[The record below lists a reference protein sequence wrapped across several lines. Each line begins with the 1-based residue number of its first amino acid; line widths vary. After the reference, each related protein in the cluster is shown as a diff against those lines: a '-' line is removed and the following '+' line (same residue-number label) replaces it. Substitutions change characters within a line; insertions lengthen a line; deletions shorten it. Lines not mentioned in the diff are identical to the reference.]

1 MKKYELTEETLTVSE
16 KTLYRIR
23 AVRDFGSVKTGEFGG
38 YIEKEENLSHFGNA
52 WISGDAW
59 VYGDARV
66 SGNAWASGDA
76 RVFGNARVSDN
87 ARVFGNAWVYGD
99 ARVSGNA
106 WAYGEV
112 QVAGNAWIYGDARV
126 SGDAWVYGDARVS
139 GNARVSDNARV
150 FGNAWVYGDA
160 RVSGNAWAYGE
171 ARVSGNAWA
180 YGNAEVFNTRHFFVQ
195 GPIGSRDGYVT
206 FYRTKDDTVEVRCG
220 CFSGSLQEFVNQVEE
235 THGGSRYE
243 KEYKLAAELAKVCIR
258 LEGESR

>member
-1 MKKYELTEETLTVSE
+1 MKKYELTEETVTVYG

-52 WISGDAW
+52 WIYGDAW

-66 SGNAWASGDA
+66 SGDA
-76 RVFGNARVSDN
+76 RVFD
-87 ARVFGNAWVYGD
+87 NAWV
-99 ARVSGNA
+99 
-106 WAYGEV
+106 
-112 QVAGNAWIYGDARV
+112 
-126 SGDAWVYGDARVS
+126 
-139 GNARVSDNARV
+139 
-150 FGNAWVYGDA
+150 
-160 RVSGNAWAYGE
+160 
-171 ARVSGNAWA
+171 

-206 FYRTKDDTVEVRCG
+206 FYRTKDDTIGVRCG

>member
-1 MKKYELTEETLTVSE
+1 MKRRETEVTEEAVTVYG

-38 YIEKEENLSHFGNA
+38 YIEKEENLSHFG
-52 WISGDAW
+52 DAW
-59 VYGDARV
+59 VYG
-66 SGNAWASGDA
+66 NAK
-76 RVFGNARVSDN
+76 
-87 ARVFGNAWVYGD
+87 
-99 ARVSGNA
+99 
-106 WAYGEV
+106 
-112 QVAGNAWIYGDARV
+112 
-126 SGDAWVYGDARVS
+126 VYGDARVS
-139 GNARVSDNARV
+139 GNARV
-150 FGNAWVYGDA
+150 
-160 RVSGNAWAYGE
+160 
-171 ARVSGNAWA
+171 

-258 LEGESR
+258 LEEESK

>member
-1 MKKYELTEETLTVSE
+1 MKKYELTEETVTVYG

-52 WISGDAW
+52 WI
-59 VYGDARV
+59 YGD
-66 SGNAWASGDA
+66 
-76 RVFGNARVSDN
+76 

-99 ARVSGNA
+99 ARVS
-106 WAYGEV
+106 E
-112 QVAGNAWIYGDARV
+112 
-126 SGDAWVYGDARVS
+126 
-139 GNARVSDNARV
+139 
-150 FGNAWVYGDA
+150 NAWVYGDA
-160 RVSGNAWAYGE
+160 RVSGVARVFDNAW
-171 ARVSGNAWA
+171 V

>member
-1 MKKYELTEETLTVSE
+1 MKKYELTEETVTVYG

-59 VYGDARV
+59 VYG
-66 SGNAWASGDA
+66 
-76 RVFGNARVSDN
+76 N
-87 ARVFGNAWVYGD
+87 ARVFGNAWVYG
-99 ARVSGNA
+99 
-106 WAYGEV
+106 EV
-112 QVAGNAWIYGDARV
+112 QVAGNAWVYGNAKVYGDARV
-126 SGDAWVYGDARVS
+126 SGDARVFDNAKVYGDARVFDNAWVYGNAKVYGDARVS
-139 GNARVSDNARV
+139 GNARV
-150 FGNAWVYGDA
+150 
-160 RVSGNAWAYGE
+160 
-171 ARVSGNAWA
+171 

>member
-23 AVRDFGSVKTGEFGG
+23 AVRDFGFVKTGEFGG

-52 WISGDAW
+52 WISGDAKVYGDARVSDNAW
-59 VYGDARV
+59 VYGNAKVYGDARVFGNAWISGDAKVYGDARVSDNAWVYGNAKVYGDARV
-66 SGNAWASGDA
+66 SGNAW
-76 RVFGNARVSDN
+76 V
-87 ARVFGNAWVYGD
+87 
-99 ARVSGNA
+99 
-106 WAYGEV
+106 
-112 QVAGNAWIYGDARV
+112 
-126 SGDAWVYGDARVS
+126 
-139 GNARVSDNARV
+139 
-150 FGNAWVYGDA
+150 
-160 RVSGNAWAYGE
+160 
-171 ARVSGNAWA
+171 

>member
-1 MKKYELTEETLTVSE
+1 MKKYELTEETVTVYG

-52 WISGDAW
+52 W
-59 VYGDARV
+59 V
-66 SGNAWASGDA
+66 SGNAW
-76 RVFGNARVSDN
+76 VFDN
-87 ARVFGNAWVYGD
+87 ARVYDDAWVCGDAKVYGD
-99 ARVSGNA
+99 AWVS
-106 WAYGEV
+106 
-112 QVAGNAWIYGDARV
+112 
-126 SGDAWVYGDARVS
+126 
-139 GNARVSDNARV
+139 
-150 FGNAWVYGDA
+150 
-160 RVSGNAWAYGE
+160 
-171 ARVSGNAWA
+171 
-180 YGNAEVFNTRHFFVQ
+180 GNAEVFNTMHFFVQ
-195 GPIGSRDGYVT
+195 GPIGSRNGFIT

>member
-1 MKKYELTEETLTVSE
+1 MKKYELTEETFTVFG

-23 AVRDFGSVKTGEFGG
+23 AVRNFGSVKTGEFGG

-66 SGNAWASGDA
+66 YGDA
-76 RVFGNARVSDN
+76 WIYGD

-99 ARVSGNA
+99 ARVSGDA
-106 WAYGEV
+106 RV
-112 QVAGNAWIYGDARV
+112 FDNAWI
-126 SGDAWVYGDARVS
+126 SGNAKVYGDARVS
-139 GNARVSDNARV
+139 GNARV
-150 FGNAWVYGDA
+150 F
-160 RVSGNAWAYGE
+160 
-171 ARVSGNAWA
+171 
-180 YGNAEVFNTRHFFVQ
+180 GNAEVFNTRHFFVQ

>member
-1 MKKYELTEETLTVSE
+1 MKKYELTEETVTVYG

-52 WISGDAW
+52 WI
-59 VYGDARV
+59 YGDARV
-66 SGNAWASGDA
+66 F
-76 RVFGNARVSDN
+76 V
-87 ARVFGNAWVYGD
+87 NAWV
-99 ARVSGNA
+99 
-106 WAYGEV
+106 
-112 QVAGNAWIYGDARV
+112 
-126 SGDAWVYGDARVS
+126 
-139 GNARVSDNARV
+139 
-150 FGNAWVYGDA
+150 
-160 RVSGNAWAYGE
+160 
-171 ARVSGNAWA
+171 

>member
-1 MKKYELTEETLTVSE
+1 MKKYELTEETVTVYG

-38 YIEKEENLSHFGNA
+38 YIEKEENLSHFG
-52 WISGDAW
+52 DAW
-59 VYGDARV
+59 VYG
-66 SGNAWASGDA
+66 NAK
-76 RVFGNARVSDN
+76 
-87 ARVFGNAWVYGD
+87 
-99 ARVSGNA
+99 
-106 WAYGEV
+106 
-112 QVAGNAWIYGDARV
+112 
-126 SGDAWVYGDARVS
+126 VYGDARVS
-139 GNARVSDNARV
+139 GNARV
-150 FGNAWVYGDA
+150 
-160 RVSGNAWAYGE
+160 
-171 ARVSGNAWA
+171 

-220 CFSGSLQEFVNQVEE
+220 CFSGSLQKFVDRVEE

>member
-1 MKKYELTEETLTVSE
+1 MKKYELTEETVTVFG

-38 YIEKEENLSHFGNA
+38 YIEKEENLSHFG
-52 WISGDAW
+52 DAW
-59 VYGDARV
+59 VYGNAKVYGDARV
-66 SGNAWASGDA
+66 SGNAW
-76 RVFGNARVSDN
+76 V
-87 ARVFGNAWVYGD
+87 
-99 ARVSGNA
+99 
-106 WAYGEV
+106 
-112 QVAGNAWIYGDARV
+112 
-126 SGDAWVYGDARVS
+126 
-139 GNARVSDNARV
+139 
-150 FGNAWVYGDA
+150 
-160 RVSGNAWAYGE
+160 
-171 ARVSGNAWA
+171 

>member
-1 MKKYELTEETLTVSE
+1 MKKYELTEETFTVFG

-52 WISGDAW
+52 WI
-59 VYGDARV
+59 YGD
-66 SGNAWASGDA
+66 
-76 RVFGNARVSDN
+76 
-87 ARVFGNAWVYGD
+87 
-99 ARVSGNA
+99 
-106 WAYGEV
+106 
-112 QVAGNAWIYGDARV
+112 
-126 SGDAWVYGDARVS
+126 
-139 GNARVSDNARV
+139 
-150 FGNAWVYGDA
+150 
-160 RVSGNAWAYGE
+160 
-171 ARVSGNAWA
+171 
-180 YGNAEVFNTRHFFVQ
+180 AEVFNTRHFFVQ

>member
-1 MKKYELTEETLTVSE
+1 MKKYELTEETFTVFG

-52 WISGDAW
+52 WIS
-59 VYGDARV
+59 
-66 SGNAWASGDA
+66 
-76 RVFGNARVSDN
+76 DN
-87 ARVFGNAWVYGD
+87 ARV
-99 ARVSGNA
+99 
-106 WAYGEV
+106 
-112 QVAGNAWIYGDARV
+112 
-126 SGDAWVYGDARVS
+126 
-139 GNARVSDNARV
+139 
-150 FGNAWVYGDA
+150 
-160 RVSGNAWAYGE
+160 
-171 ARVSGNAWA
+171 

-258 LEGESR
+258 LEGESK

>member
-23 AVRDFGSVKTGEFGG
+23 AVRDFGFVKTGEFGG

-52 WISGDAW
+52 WISGDAK
-59 VYGDARV
+59 VYG
-66 SGNAWASGDA
+66 G
-76 RVFGNARVSDN
+76 ARVSD
-87 ARVFGNAWVYGD
+87 
-99 ARVSGNA
+99 
-106 WAYGEV
+106 
-112 QVAGNAWIYGDARV
+112 
-126 SGDAWVYGDARVS
+126 
-139 GNARVSDNARV
+139 
-150 FGNAWVYGDA
+150 
-160 RVSGNAWAYGE
+160 
-171 ARVSGNAWA
+171 NAWA

>member
-1 MKKYELTEETLTVSE
+1 MKKYELTEETVTVYG

-38 YIEKEENLSHFGNA
+38 YIEKEENLSHFG
-52 WISGDAW
+52 DAW
-59 VYGDARV
+59 VYGNAKVYGDARV
-66 SGNAWASGDA
+66 SGNAWIS
-76 RVFGNARVSDN
+76 GNAK
-87 ARVFGNAWVYGD
+87 VYGN

-106 WAYGEV
+106 K
-112 QVAGNAWIYGDARV
+112 
-126 SGDAWVYGDARVS
+126 VYGDARVS
-139 GNARVSDNARV
+139 GNARV
-150 FGNAWVYGDA
+150 
-160 RVSGNAWAYGE
+160 
-171 ARVSGNAWA
+171 

>member
-1 MKKYELTEETLTVSE
+1 MKKYELTEETFTVFG
-16 KTLYRIR
+16 KTLYQIR

-38 YIEKEENLSHFGNA
+38 YIEKEENLSHFG
-52 WISGDAW
+52 DAW
-59 VYGDARV
+59 VYGNAKVYGDARV
-66 SGNAWASGDA
+66 SGNAW
-76 RVFGNARVSDN
+76 V
-87 ARVFGNAWVYGD
+87 
-99 ARVSGNA
+99 
-106 WAYGEV
+106 
-112 QVAGNAWIYGDARV
+112 
-126 SGDAWVYGDARVS
+126 
-139 GNARVSDNARV
+139 
-150 FGNAWVYGDA
+150 
-160 RVSGNAWAYGE
+160 
-171 ARVSGNAWA
+171 

>member
-1 MKKYELTEETLTVSE
+1 MKKYELTEETVTVYG

-52 WISGDAW
+52 WVYGNAK

-66 SGNAWASGDA
+66 SGNAW
-76 RVFGNARVSDN
+76 V
-87 ARVFGNAWVYGD
+87 
-99 ARVSGNA
+99 
-106 WAYGEV
+106 
-112 QVAGNAWIYGDARV
+112 
-126 SGDAWVYGDARVS
+126 
-139 GNARVSDNARV
+139 
-150 FGNAWVYGDA
+150 
-160 RVSGNAWAYGE
+160 
-171 ARVSGNAWA
+171 

-206 FYRTKDDTVEVRCG
+206 FYRTKDNTVEVRCG
-220 CFSGSLQEFVNQVEE
+220 CFSGSLQKFVDRVEE

>member
-1 MKKYELTEETLTVSE
+1 MKKYELTEETFTVFG

-52 WISGDAW
+52 WIYGDAW

-66 SGNAWASGDA
+66 SGNAW
-76 RVFGNARVSDN
+76 V
-87 ARVFGNAWVYGD
+87 
-99 ARVSGNA
+99 
-106 WAYGEV
+106 
-112 QVAGNAWIYGDARV
+112 
-126 SGDAWVYGDARVS
+126 
-139 GNARVSDNARV
+139 
-150 FGNAWVYGDA
+150 
-160 RVSGNAWAYGE
+160 
-171 ARVSGNAWA
+171 

>member
-1 MKKYELTEETLTVSE
+1 MKKYELTEETVTVYG

-66 SGNAWASGDA
+66 SGNAK
-76 RVFGNARVSDN
+76 
-87 ARVFGNAWVYGD
+87 VFGNAWVYG
-99 ARVSGNA
+99 
-106 WAYGEV
+106 
-112 QVAGNAWIYGDARV
+112 NAWI

-139 GNARVSDNARV
+139 GNAWVYGNARV
-150 FGNAWVYGDA
+150 FGNAWVYG
-160 RVSGNAWAYGE
+160 NAKVCGE
-171 ARVSGNAWA
+171 AKVS
-180 YGNAEVFNTRHFFVQ
+180 NTRHFFVQ
-195 GPIGSRDGYVT
+195 GPIGSRNDFVT
-206 FYRTKDDTVEVRCG
+206 FYRTTNNTVGVRCG
-220 CFSGSLQEFVNQVEE
+220 CFSGSLQKFVDRVEE

-258 LEGESR
+258 LEEVSE

>member
-1 MKKYELTEETLTVSE
+1 MKKYELTEETFTVFG

-38 YIEKEENLSHFGNA
+38 YIEKKENLSHFGNA
-52 WISGDAW
+52 WVYGNAK

-66 SGNAWASGDA
+66 SGNAW
-76 RVFGNARVSDN
+76 V
-87 ARVFGNAWVYGD
+87 
-99 ARVSGNA
+99 
-106 WAYGEV
+106 
-112 QVAGNAWIYGDARV
+112 
-126 SGDAWVYGDARVS
+126 
-139 GNARVSDNARV
+139 
-150 FGNAWVYGDA
+150 
-160 RVSGNAWAYGE
+160 
-171 ARVSGNAWA
+171 

>member
-1 MKKYELTEETLTVSE
+1 MKKYELTEETVTVYG

-59 VYGDARV
+59 VYG
-66 SGNAWASGDA
+66 
-76 RVFGNARVSDN
+76 N
-87 ARVFGNAWVYGD
+87 ARVFDNAKV
-99 ARVSGNA
+99 
-106 WAYGEV
+106 YGEV
-112 QVAGNAWIYGDARV
+112 QVAGNAWVYGNAKVYGDARV
-126 SGDAWVYGDARVS
+126 SGDARVFDNAKVYGEVQVAGDAWVYGDARVS
-139 GNARVSDNARV
+139 GD
-150 FGNAWVYGDA
+150 AW
-160 RVSGNAWAYGE
+160 VSGNAW
-171 ARVSGNAWA
+171 V

-206 FYRTKDDTVEVRCG
+206 FYRTKDDTIGVRCG
-220 CFSGSLQEFVNQVEE
+220 CFSGSLQKFVDRVEE

-243 KEYKLAAELAKVCIR
+243 KEYKIAAELAKVCIR